1 MGFEV
6 IERISCPAAA
16 TTVAAKT
23 TKTSTTLSRDR
34 EDTRSLDVQA
44 NGGKRASHQRICV
57 PLVASLSLSVAASS
71 RLPS

>member
-44 NGGKRASHQRICV
+44 NGEERASHQRICV
-57 PLVASLSLSVAASS
+57 PLVASLSVAASS